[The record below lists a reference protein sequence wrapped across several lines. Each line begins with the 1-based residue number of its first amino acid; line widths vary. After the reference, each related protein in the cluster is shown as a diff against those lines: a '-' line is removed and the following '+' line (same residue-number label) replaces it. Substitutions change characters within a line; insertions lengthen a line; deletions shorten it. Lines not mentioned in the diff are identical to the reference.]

1 MKTITYICND
11 KEGLHARPA
20 GQLNKAAKS
29 FTCAITMTKGEKTVD
44 IKRIFALMGL
54 GVKFGDETVIA
65 FDGADEDAAAE
76 AVTEVLKGM

>member
-29 FTCAITMTKGEKTVD
+29 FTCAITMTKGQKTAD
-44 IKRIFALMGL
+44 AKRIFALMGL
-54 GVKFGDETVIA
+54 GVKFGDETTIT
-65 FDGADEDAAAE
+65 FNGADEDAAAQ
-76 AVTEVLKGM
+76 AVAEVLKGL